1 MFGYALFKLLFFEY
15 EANMFVFK
23 QILEV
28 NAEMRIAQMG
38 QVPRVYWLTGL
49 PCSGKS
55 TIANTLDLILY
66 KKGIHTCLLDGD
78 NVRLGLNS
86 DLGFTPADRRENV
99 RRLAEVAR
107 LMADAGLL
115 VIVAAVSPSRLHRDM
130 VRTIVGSE
138 RFVEIFINTPLEVCE
153 ARDVKGLYRRARQ
166 GEVTGFTGVDSPYE
180 PPVAAELVVD
190 TVSESAANA
199 AVRIAQHYMKVCGG
213 SNSCQ

>member
-1 MFGYALFKLLFFEY
+1 MFSAHPFYVMIFEY
-15 EANMFVFK
+15 EANMLVFE
-23 QILEV
+23 QHLEV
-28 NAEMRIAQMG
+28 NVEMRVAQMG
-38 QVPRVYWLTGL
+38 QIPRVYWLTGL

-78 NVRLGLNS
+78 NVRLGLNR
-86 DLGFTPADRRENV
+86 DLGFTPADRQENV

-130 VRTIVGSE
+130 ARDIVGSE
-138 RFVEIFINTPLEVCE
+138 RFVEVFINTPLDVCE

-166 GEVTGFTGVDSPYE
+166 GEITGFTGVDSPYE
-180 PPVAAELVVD
+180 PSMAVELVID
-190 TVSESAANA
+190 TVNESAANA
-199 AVRIAQHYMKVCGG
+199 AMRIAQHYMKGCGV
-213 SNSCQ
+213 SNLCQ